1 MNYNQLRN
9 TEIALCYRKT
19 DEIGKFIAA
28 FLWFTVIYVAEN
40 RGWVKLGPEHPLYI
54 CHRKSVYWAIQPFPP
69 SSPCF
74 LGCCNVHTVGIK
86 NHFVLHEW
94 LQNCIKQKGG
104 GEGVVEKVPLII
116 RRFLCHI
123 QRLSNPLNDPHEQ
136 QLKDGEGWT
145 LSFMKKI
152 EKYCITQSDGS
163 HEKTRQFCL
172 MLHQVIS
179 SSTAF

>member
-1 MNYNQLRN
+1 MLQKI
-9 TEIALCYRKT
+9 EV
-19 DEIGKFIAA
+19 EAA
-28 FLWFTVIYVAEN
+28 
-40 RGWVKLGPEHPLYI
+40 WVKLAIGEPEHPLYI

-116 RRFLCHI
+116 RRFYAIFKGFLI
-123 QRLSNPLNDPHEQ
+123 RLMTLTSSK
-136 QLKDGEGWT
+136 LKDGEGWT